1 MAKKLYT
8 QTFTLPDGTRKY
20 VRATSKEALD
30 EKVTRLKMEMRAGVN
45 ISDNTTF
52 AEFAQLWVDTYKRPH
67 LREAG
72 LNNLLRTLN
81 SLIMPSLALYKLRD
95 IKPVYIQRMM
105 ADIADYSH
113 RSQSKALSTVRAIF
127 DAAVDNGIIIRS
139 PVPRTLEARG
149 TPAKKVVPLTREQS
163 IRLLTAL
170 KGQRV
175 YIAVVLML
183 GLGLRRE
190 EALGLM
196 WADVHFDKHYVHVCR
211 TNAFVGN
218 KNIVSTDLKSAAAE
232 RDIPMAVWVEDALR
246 EAKESSNSLYVAPAA
261 GGGAMTRSSF
271 TSAWDAVKSRTTF
284 DPTKLNTC
292 VPKHPGIVRTLDF
305 RVYPH
310 LLRHTCATRWV
321 EQGFT
326 QKEVQYMLGHSTPY
340 LTMSVYAHYDREG
353 QFAETVSRMRAVDI
367 GATLVQQNATAGS
380 PE

>member
-72 LNNLLRTLN
+72 LNDLLRTLN

-95 IKPVYIQRMM
+95 IKPVHIQRMM

-113 RSQSKALSTVRAIF
+113 RSQSKALSTARAIF

-170 KGQRV
+170 KGV
-175 YIAVVLML
+175 ESLH
-183 GLGLRRE
+183 RR
-190 EALGLM
+190 
-196 WADVHFDKHYVHVCR
+196 
-211 TNAFVGN
+211 
-218 KNIVSTDLKSAAAE
+218 S
-232 RDIPMAVWVEDALR
+232 PDA
-246 EAKESSNSLYVAPAA
+246 
-261 GGGAMTRSSF
+261 
-271 TSAWDAVKSRTTF
+271 WSRTA
-284 DPTKLNTC
+284 P
-292 VPKHPGIVRTLDF
+292 
-305 RVYPH
+305 
-310 LLRHTCATRWV
+310 
-321 EQGFT
+321 
-326 QKEVQYMLGHSTPY
+326 
-340 LTMSVYAHYDREG
+340 
-353 QFAETVSRMRAVDI
+353 
-367 GATLVQQNATAGS
+367 
-380 PE
+380 